1 MIIFVCLGFFCK
13 VPADAGHNC
22 VDVPN
27 TLNGVFSYGDDCAGL
42 GTFGMAIDAAIDIA
56 RRDGCC
62 SADTQSVQQLFSE
75 DHPRLFD
82 WLLSHAPP
90 TVQRERDVT
99 RRTWVP
105 KFLFLCPRIRELTE
119 SIANRMAGKLNTL
132 VEPNLDG
139 VGANSVGAVQTP
151 DAIVNESGREG
162 VLRDNREHSQPTR
175 PECSREH
182 GSQRLWLRTRSGGR
196 DLVEELS
203 RCGVNSATSFDPCCE
218 KPQARTVREFWVRPG
233 LRFAAAL
240 QGHADSGLC
249 VREGA
254 TPWWHPLR
262 RGYHVPLAAPM
273 LPTLLHDRRRGQRR
287 CRHLVATPARGHGL
301 RPRYV
306 RSPKART

>member
-1 MIIFVCLGFFCK
+1 
-13 VPADAGHNC
+13 
-22 VDVPN
+22 
-27 TLNGVFSYGDDCAGL
+27 
-42 GTFGMAIDAAIDIA
+42 
-56 RRDGCC
+56 
-62 SADTQSVQQLFSE
+62 
-75 DHPRLFD
+75 
-82 WLLSHAPP
+82 
-90 TVQRERDVT
+90 
-99 RRTWVP
+99 
-105 KFLFLCPRIRELTE
+105 
-119 SIANRMAGKLNTL
+119 MAGKLNTL

-203 RCGVNSATSFDPCCE
+203 RCGVNSAASFDPCCE

-254 TPWWHPLR
+254 AIRMER
-262 RGYHVPLAAPM
+262 RHHGGIHCDGDTMCHWQP
-273 LPTLLHDRRRGQRR
+273 R
-287 CRHLVATPARGHGL
+287 CYQLYFTIVAGVNADAGI
-301 RPRYV
+301 
-306 RSPKART
+306 S